1 MGLAAAAI
9 TAFYMARLMAM
20 TFLGNNRTGDAERGH
35 LHEAPWTMTGPL
47 VVLGILSLTGGVINL
62 PSFAG
67 GHHALETWLEPVTE
81 QAHALVAIHLPHG
94 TTEALLSAA
103 AVVVALV
110 GLIWGTRATMAAD
123 IVPAAQAEEERGF
136 WRVLY
141 HKYYVDE
148 FYDRII
154 IRPFMWLS
162 EKFLW
167 RGIDQRVID
176 GVGVNGTAKVARA
189 LGWVGSVLQTGQ
201 VGFYLVLFLIGAIW
215 IMRVVVG

>member
-1 MGLAAAAI
+1 MRNMGGLRSHMPWTFALMGIATLAIAGIPPFSGFFSKDEILASAFARGGDNALYYVYWALGLAAAAI

-62 PSFAG
+62 PSFVG

-81 QAHALVAIHLPHG
+81 QAHAFVAIHLPHG
-94 TTEALLSAA
+94 TTEAWLIAA
-103 AVVVALV
+103 AVAIALV

-123 IVPAAQAEEERGF
+123 IVPAVQAEEERGF

-141 HKYYVDE
+141 HK
-148 FYDRII
+148 
-154 IRPFMWLS
+154 
-162 EKFLW
+162 
-167 RGIDQRVID
+167 
-176 GVGVNGTAKVARA
+176 
-189 LGWVGSVLQTGQ
+189 
-201 VGFYLVLFLIGAIW
+201 
-215 IMRVVVG
+215 